1 MAMTRVVHDSER
13 RYVIPYSTTSTRP
26 MVLPPLLCSR
36 PSHLAKAVYAGSTRA
51 PAKPRTTF
59 HRSQAAT
66 PTLDVLQV
74 GVYDT
79 GIKFEDTATSAFFD
93 SPHLTV
99 RGPVDD
105 KDLSKLHKSQDM
117 PLVTGST
124 ASVYYVLPQRG
135 RPTKNLP
142 LVQPVLCPC
151 VYVQWVDA
159 EGRPFRLL
167 RMTGRPHPGQLLDP
181 DS

>member
-36 PSHLAKAVYAGSTRA
+36 RLNQLAKAVYAGSTRA
-51 PAKPRTTF
+51 PAKPRMTF

-79 GIKFEDTATSAFFD
+79 GTKFEDTATSAFFD

-99 RGPVDD
+99 QRPVDD

-124 ASVYYVLPQRG
+124 ASVYYVLSQRG
-135 RPTKNLP
+135 RPTKNPPSFNLFCA
-142 LVQPVLCPC
+142 LVYTCNGWTRKDV
-151 VYVQWVDA
+151 
-159 EGRPFRLL
+159 PFAFCE
-167 RMTGRPHPGQLLDP
+167 
-181 DS
+181 